1 MKYRL
6 LGRSGLRVSE
16 LGLGCGTVGTNWGPL
31 GSDRTESF
39 KILDGFAEAGGNF
52 LDTSNRYQESQ
63 SEQWVGEFVQQDRD
77 RFIIGTKFSLGDG
90 ATDFNGLGLPTNQRD
105 PNNRGNHRKN
115 LRRSVEGSLRR
126 LKTDYID
133 LLWLHIWDYTT
144 PFDEI
149 VMSVNDLISEG
160 KILYAG
166 LSSVPAWE
174 VARMNTFADFHGKYP
189 FIALQNEWSLVE
201 RSHEPE
207 YLPLC
212 KALDLGMV
220 CWSPLAGGMVSGKYN
235 QPNLDPTMPHRLI
248 PHVNEADQFWYKT
261 TQRNLAIMDK
271 LLPRFKEIG
280 EPATAIA
287 LRWLMQKKDIVSIPI
302 FSVRTKQQLDE
313 ALRAAEFVLSQEDI
327 EFIDDVTTPAIA
339 PPLEEYGAYPYP
351 MLEYGSPAL
360 PNFYSR
366 ALLNGETEKDIINHR
381 KSIPYLYN
389 ASSES

>member
-16 LGLGCGTVGTNWGPL
+16 LGLGCGTIGTNWGPL
-31 GSDRTESF
+31 GSDRSESF
-39 KILDGFAEAGGNF
+39 KILERFSEVGGNF

-63 SEQWVGEFVQQDRD
+63 SEQWVGEFIHGNRD
-77 RFIIGTKFSLGDG
+77 QFIVGTKFSLGDG
-90 ATDFNGLGLPTNQRD
+90 ANDFNGLGLATNQKD

-133 LLWLHIWDYTT
+133 ILWLHIWDYTT

-149 VMSVNDLISEG
+149 AMSINDLICEG

-174 VARMNTFADFHGKYP
+174 VARMNMFADFHGKYP

-207 YLPLC
+207 YLPMC
-212 KALDLGMV
+212 KALDLGIV

-235 QPNLDPTMPHRLI
+235 ENALDRSVPHRLL
-248 PHVNEADQFWYKT
+248 PHVEGTHEFWYKT
-261 TQRNLAIMDK
+261 TQRNLKIMER
-271 LLPRFKEIG
+271 LLPRFKDIG
-280 EPATAIA
+280 EPSTAIA
-287 LRWLMQKKDIVSIPI
+287 LRWLMQQTDIVSIPI
-302 FSVRTKQQLDE
+302 FSVRTTSQLNE
-313 ALRAAEFVLSQEDI
+313 ALRAI
-327 EFIDDVTTPAIA
+327 EFSLSEEDMEFINDATKPAIA
-339 PPLEEYGAYPYP
+339 PPIDEYGAYPYP

-360 PNFYSR
+360 PNFFSR
-366 ALLNGETEKDIINHR
+366 ALLHGETEKEIVNHR
-381 KSIPYLYN
+381 TKIPYHYN
-389 ASSES
+389 A

>member
-16 LGLGCGTVGTNWGPL
+16 LGLGCGTIGTNWGPL
-31 GSDRTESF
+31 GSDRKESF
-39 KILDGFAEAGGNF
+39 EILEKFAEAGGNF

-63 SEQWVGEFVQQDRD
+63 SEQWVGEFIHSSRD
-77 RFIIGTKFSLGDG
+77 RFVVGTKFSLGDG
-90 ATDFNGLGLPTNQRD
+90 ANDFNGLGLPTNQKD

-133 LLWLHIWDYTT
+133 LLWLHIWDFTT

-149 VMSVNDLISEG
+149 VMSVNDLITEG
-160 KILYAG
+160 KVLYAG

-174 VARMNTFADFHGKYP
+174 VTRMNMFADFHGKYP

-207 YLPLC
+207 YLPMC

-235 QPNLDPTMPHRLI
+235 EGALDPSIPHRLL
-248 PHVNEADQFWYKT
+248 PHVEGKDEFWYQT
-261 TQRNLAIMDK
+261 TQRNLRIMEG

-280 EPATAIA
+280 EPSTAIA
-287 LRWLMQKKDIVSIPI
+287 LRWLMQQEEVVSIPI
-302 FSVRTKQQLDE
+302 FSVRTTNQLKD
-313 ALRAAEFVLSQEDI
+313 ALRAKDFCLSEDDMT
-327 EFIDDVTTPAIA
+327 FISNVTKPAIA
-339 PPLEEYGAYPYP
+339 PPIDEYGAYPYP

-360 PNFYSR
+360 PNFFSR
-366 ALLNGETEKDIINHR
+366 ALLYGETESEILNHR
-381 KSIPYLYN
+381 TKRPYHFN
-389 ASSES
+389 T

>member
-16 LGLGCGTVGTNWGPL
+16 IGLGCGTIGTNWGDL
-31 GSDRTESF
+31 GSNKTESF
-39 KILDGFAEAGGNF
+39 KILETFAEAGGNF

-63 SEQWVGEFVQQDRD
+63 SEHWVGEFIQADRD
-77 RFIIGTKFSLGDG
+77 RFVIGTKFSLGDG
-90 ATDFNGLGLPTNQRD
+90 ATDFNGLGKPTNEKD

-115 LRRSVEGSLRR
+115 LKRSLEGSLRR

-133 LLWLHIWDYTT
+133 LLWLHIWDFTT

-149 VMSVNDLISEG
+149 ILSVNDLIREG
-160 KILYAG
+160 KVHYVG

-174 VARMNTFADFHGKYP
+174 VSRMNAYADFHGLSP

-207 YLPLC
+207 FIPMC
-212 KALDLGMV
+212 KALDLGIV

-235 QPNLDPTMPHRLI
+235 QLPLDKGMPHRLI
-248 PHVNEADQFWYKT
+248 PHIEDPKEFWYET
-261 TQRNLAIMDK
+261 TKRNLKIMES
-271 LLPRFKEIG
+271 LMPRFKEIG
-280 EPATAIA
+280 EPPTAIA
-287 LRWLMQKKDIVSIPI
+287 LRWLMQQGDVVSVPI
-302 FSVRTKQQLDE
+302 FSVRTLEQLKQAMRSIAFQL
-313 ALRAAEFVLSQEDI
+313 SSEDMAYI
-327 EFIDDVTTPAIA
+327 NENTKAAIA
-339 PPLEEYGAYPYP
+339 PPIAEYGAYPYP

-366 ALLNGETEKDIINHR
+366 ALLYGETEKEIINHR
-381 KSIPYLYN
+381 NKIPYKL
-389 ASSES
+389 EK